1 VPLEF
6 LGGKD
11 HDKDRRLI
19 TPADA
24 PGLGYAPRQSWSSDF
39 ELPVR
44 LVASSEPESSI
55 SPLPSPSSYLPLRP
69 SLIACSQ
76 SSLPPPSLSSQLPLP
91 PPLVDCS
98 QSSLPSPSPSCY
110 LPLPPSLIACSQWEK
125 EECIGSGS
133 FGHVYR
139 GFNSEHGQFCA
150 IKEVL
155 VVLNDPRSKKQLKQL
170 NQEIYF
176 LKQLSHPNIVQYYG
190 SILVSSI

>member
-1 VPLEF
+1 MLSDYLYFKDMLEYVELILYPNEVTRIPLPEF
-6 LGGKD
+6 MQLC
-11 HDKDRRLI
+11 
-19 TPADA
+19 ADL
-24 PGLGYAPRQSWSSDF
+24 P
-39 ELPVR
+39 ELPVDPI
-44 LVASSEPESSI
+44 AFSEPESSI
-55 SPLPSPSSYLPLRP
+55 SPLPSS
-69 SLIACSQ
+69 
-76 SSLPPPSLSSQLPLP
+76 
-91 PPLVDCS
+91 
-98 QSSLPSPSPSCY
+98 SCY

-133 FGHVYR
+133 FGYVYR